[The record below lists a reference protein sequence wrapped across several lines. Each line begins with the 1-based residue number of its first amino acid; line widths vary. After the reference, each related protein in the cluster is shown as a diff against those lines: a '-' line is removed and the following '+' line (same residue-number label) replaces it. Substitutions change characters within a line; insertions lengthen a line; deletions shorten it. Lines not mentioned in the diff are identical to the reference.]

1 MSAEVNLATTNTSKN
16 DSNTNTGATRTNT
29 TVYGYAPQRLWGTNP
44 LFIKPA
50 GEGSQVVYPITDHLG
65 TPQMLVNQA
74 GATVWEGQYSA
85 FGIPLN
91 QAGEN
96 NYTNSTQTLRFP
108 GQYAD
113 SETQLY
119 YNWNRYYDPTTG
131 RYITSDLIGLYGGIN
146 TYNYALSNTLNLI
159 DPLGLAP
166 LCPPG
171 QRVVPL
177 EGFYDQYPK
186 VYKCE
191 TYSPVCDPRAD
202 EFEDLVDYVKCI
214 VVGEYTTKAG
224 ANIAKKFAESAG
236 KKIVI
241 AVVKKGAKVITG
253 PLGAVYT
260 VYDCS
265 QEDDE
270 CEEGDKQ

>member
-1 MSAEVNLATTNTSKN
+1 MQQPIPAPTT
-16 DSNTNTGATRTNT
+16 ATRTL
-29 TVYGYAPQRLWGTNP
+29 APPAPIPPFTATPRRELWGTNP

-50 GEGSQVVYPITDHLG
+50 GEGSQVVYPITGYLG

-119 YNWNRYYDPTTG
+119 YNWNRYYDPETG
-131 RYITSDLIGLYGGIN
+131 RYITSDPIGLDGGIN
-146 TYNYALSNTLNLI
+146 TYNYAFSNTLNLI

-191 TYSPVCDPRAD
+191 TYSPVHDPRAD
-202 EFEDLVDYVKCI
+202 KFEDLIDI
-214 VVGEYTTKAG
+214 VECVLIGEFRSNAEANAAKAS
-224 ANIAKKFAESAG
+224 AEKFG
-236 KKIVI
+236 KKAVI
-241 AVVKKGAKVITG
+241 KAVKKVGKVWTG
-253 PLGAVYT
+253 PVGRAWA

-265 QEDDE
+265 TKDE
-270 CEEGDKQ
+270 CKAEDK